1 MCAFLAPLAGELVLG
16 AEEVAGAVGIG
27 NVVQGAE
34 NVATTFKNE
43 VIKGIPWGLGEGA
56 GFIAGSKVIE
66 NVKKDFNLEKD
77 KNIKQIKHKV
87 RKHIRK
93 IGG

>member
-1 MCAFLAPLAGELVLG
+1 MAFLTPLVGELVLG
-16 AEEVAGAVGIG
+16 AEEVAGAVGAG

-34 NVATTFKNE
+34 NLATTFKNE

-56 GFIAGSKVIE
+56 GFIAGSKVVE
-66 NVKKDFNLEKD
+66 NVKKDLGLEKD
-77 KNIKQIKHKV
+77 KAVKQIKHKV